1 MTMPTPPLPPL
12 RMPPRNGFTLVE
24 MLVALALFAVI
35 AVGALGLLRFSVD
48 AELASRA
55 KTDSIAAQRRFLSVW
70 TADLAQ
76 AVPRPSRDAS
86 GASRPAFEAS
96 VDGAIVRFTRS
107 GWDNLDGAPRPG
119 LQKVEYR
126 VTPAALVRAGYPYPD
141 GAVADAPSE
150 VLPLSAPPTLR
161 FRGKDGNWRERWD
174 PQLSNELPIAVELL
188 VPQNGVPP
196 LRIVSLVGVNYQ

>member
-1 MTMPTPPLPPL
+1 MTEKPA
-12 RMPPRNGFTLVE
+12 RNGFTLVE
-24 MLVALALFAVI
+24 MLIALALFAII

-76 AVPRPSRDAS
+76 AVPRPTRDRS
-86 GASRPAFEAS
+86 GAPRVAFEANT
-96 VDGAIVRFTRS
+96 DGVLLRLTRS
-107 GWDNLDGAPRPG
+107 GWDNVDGAPRPG

-126 VTPAALVRAGYPYPD
+126 VTATALVRAGYPFPD
-141 GAVADAPSE
+141 GAAAEPASE
-150 VLPLSAPPTLR
+150 VLPLTAAPTVR
-161 FRGKDGNWRERWD
+161 FRTKDGNWRDRWE
-174 PQLSNELPIAVELL
+174 PQLSTELPIAVELL
-188 VPQNGVPP
+188 VPQRGGAP

>member
-1 MTMPTPPLPPL
+1 MKEKPTA
-12 RMPPRNGFTLVE
+12 NGFTLVE

-76 AVPRPSRDAS
+76 AVPRPSRDQS
-86 GASRPAFEAS
+86 GTARPAFEANT
-96 VDGAIVRFTRS
+96 DGMVIRFTRS
-107 GWDNLDGAPRPG
+107 GWENLDGAPRPG

-126 VTPAALVRAGYPYPD
+126 VTPTALVRAGYPFPD
-141 GAVADAPSE
+141 GAAADSPSE
-150 VLPLSAPPTLR
+150 VLQLTAPPAVR
-161 FRGKDGNWRERWD
+161 FRTKDGNWRDRWE
-174 PQLSNELPIAVELL
+174 PQLTTELPIAVELL
-188 VPQNGVPP
+188 IPQRGVPP

>member
-1 MTMPTPPLPPL
+1 MNEDVN
-12 RMPPRNGFTLVE
+12 RNGFTLVE

-48 AELASRA
+48 AELAGRA

-76 AVPRPSRDAS
+76 AVPLPSRDQRGLAH
-86 GASRPAFEAS
+86 PAFEANR
-96 VDGAIVRFTRS
+96 DGIALRFTRS
-107 GWDNLDGAPRPG
+107 GWDNVDGAPRPG

-126 VTPAALVRAGYPYPD
+126 VTGNALVRAGYPFPD
-141 GAVADAPSE
+141 GAAPDPGTE
-150 VLPLSAPPTLR
+150 VLPLSAPPTFR
-161 FRGKDGNWRERWD
+161 FRTQDGNWRNTWD
-174 PQLSNELPIAVELL
+174 PQLTTELPVTIELL
-188 VPQNGVPP
+188 VPQKGVPP